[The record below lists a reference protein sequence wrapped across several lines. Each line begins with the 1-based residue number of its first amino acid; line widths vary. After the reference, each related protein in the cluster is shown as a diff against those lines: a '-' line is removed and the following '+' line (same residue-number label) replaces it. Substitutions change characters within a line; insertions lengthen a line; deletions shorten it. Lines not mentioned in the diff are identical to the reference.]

1 MFAQGQ
7 IMFGASDKGPGGW
20 RSPCV
25 PYLSKRCKQEHTL
38 LEGVELRSPGPG
50 GAHRV
55 LSLPELSAEGH
66 TALTVCKVSINS
78 YCLRRLCVARFQ
90 PCGV

>member
-1 MFAQGQ
+1 M
-7 IMFGASDKGPGGW
+7 
-20 RSPCV
+20 C

-55 LSLPELSAEGH
+55 LSLLEPSAEAH
-66 TALTVCKVSINS
+66 AALTVCKVSINS
-78 YCLRRLCVARFQ
+78 YCLRRLCVVRFQ
-90 PCGV
+90 P

>member
-7 IMFGASDKGPGGW
+7 ITFGASDKGPEGGG
-20 RSPCV
+20 RHVC

-38 LEGVELRSPGPG
+38 LEGVELRSPGPVVT
-50 GAHRV
+50 RV
-55 LSLPELSAEGH
+55 LSLPEPLPRAH
-66 TALTVCKVSINS
+66 AALTVCKVSINS

>member
-1 MFAQGQ
+1 M
-7 IMFGASDKGPGGW
+7 
-20 RSPCV
+20 C

-50 GAHRV
+50 GARRV
-55 LSLPELSAEGH
+55 LSLPELSAEAH
-66 TALTVCKVSINS
+66 AALTVCTVSISS